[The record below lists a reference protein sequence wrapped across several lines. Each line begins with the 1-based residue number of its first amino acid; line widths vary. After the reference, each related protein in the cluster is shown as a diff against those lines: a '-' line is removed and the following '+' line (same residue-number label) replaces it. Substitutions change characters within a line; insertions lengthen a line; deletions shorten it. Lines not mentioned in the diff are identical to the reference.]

1 MSDLLSAVA
10 DLRRPR
16 MLIRA
21 AHHGLDDYSRTRDLG
36 RVIRSPTLPTPDRAV
51 AHLLDEEERVEQSR
65 KAGDASYSIARH
77 IDLLVA
83 MIAEARLLARVDKVP
98 LS

>member
-1 MSDLLSAVA
+1 MSNLLATVSG
-10 DLRRPR
+10 LRRPR

-36 RVIRSPTLPTPDRAV
+36 RVMRCPTLPTPDRAV
-51 AHLLDEEERVEQSR
+51 ARLLDEEERVEEHR
-65 KAGDASYSIARH
+65 KSGDASYSVARH

-83 MIAEARLLARVDKVP
+83 MIAEARLMAGSRDKAA
-98 LS
+98 